1 MFSPLQATHFPQH
14 GSGLP
19 PQDPAFGH
27 RNHEFVV
34 TNSFTAF
41 NKYEFVAT
49 NSFPALNRHEFGV
62 TNSLPALNRYE
73 FCATNSLPALDNYKF
88 GATNSFPTLDRRKFA
103 VTNSFS
109 ALKKYKFGATNTSAQ
124 VAAEQNSKGLM
135 IKARTDGADFY
146 HVKFPLETCIFNAHS
161 HCVANVRKN
170 VNKKVATFLLT
181 FYRSFL

>member
-1 MFSPLQATHFPQH
+1 MEST
-14 GSGLP
+14 
-19 PQDPAFGH
+19 
-27 RNHEFVV
+27 V
-34 TNSFTAF
+34 
-41 NKYEFVAT
+41 
-49 NSFPALNRHEFGV
+49 
-62 TNSLPALNRYE
+62 
-73 FCATNSLPALDNYKF
+73 
-88 GATNSFPTLDRRKFA
+88 
-103 VTNSFS
+103 
-109 ALKKYKFGATNTSAQ
+109 AQ